1 MLLNPVGNMSMYR
14 SSSLSGFNRDCR
26 GNQQST
32 SMPYSKGTLDMCSFL
47 FRRGWISGYTVSG
60 NVNSVRKTIV
70 VQYRY
75 YANQNVLYRL
85 RIKSTPGRR
94 IFWTYRKLL
103 SMCRSSG
110 FHCHYVLS
118 TSRGLLSSEE
128 ALSRK
133 IGGELLVQ
141 ILF

>member
-1 MLLNPVGNMSMYR
+1 
-14 SSSLSGFNRDCR
+14 
-26 GNQQST
+26 
-32 SMPYSKGTLDMCSFL
+32 
-47 FRRGWISGYTVSG
+47 
-60 NVNSVRKTIV
+60 
-70 VQYRY
+70 
-75 YANQNVLYRL
+75 
-85 RIKSTPGRR
+85 
-94 IFWTYRKLL
+94 
-103 SMCRSSG
+103 MCRSSG